1 MLASLSRDVLVNGVM
16 LNTLSRKG
24 KGMAQKQIVN
34 RTQIAE
40 MEGTV
45 TTHFLTAA
53 LVLSQNQLMIVP
65 DFKHSGF
72 I

>member
-1 MLASLSRDVLVNGVM
+1 
-16 LNTLSRKG
+16 
-24 KGMAQKQIVN
+24 MAEKQIVN

-40 MEGTV
+40 IQGTV
-45 TTHFLTAA
+45 ATHFFTAA
-53 LVLSQNQLMIVP
+53 LVLSQNQLVIVP

>member
-1 MLASLSRDVLVNGVM
+1 
-16 LNTLSRKG
+16 
-24 KGMAQKQIVN
+24 MAEKQIVN